1 MIEKQIAYQ
10 RPLSI
15 VEIVATL
22 AKVSGS
28 HVANA
33 IAASQGCLSSSGNHL
48 LRGLGRRC
56 RERSGPNDCSIS
68 AQMSLHRSQSAR
80 LP

>member
-22 AKVSGS
+22 AKVSGA

-33 IAASQGCLSSSGNHL
+33 IAASQGCLSSSRKSSFAWAGGGAEN
-48 LRGLGRRC
+48 GWA
-56 RERSGPNDCSIS
+56 E
-68 AQMSLHRSQSAR
+68 
-80 LP
+80 